1 MAIDQSAYEAA
12 KTKNV
17 TSKSAK
23 EVKEEADQSA
33 NVDLDLSE
41 DFEAG
46 RQFAIAKSKAFLSG
60 YHQTRLE
67 ISGFIKSEVSGNPAV
82 LKSASYDRLAL
93 PPERS
98 ESFIRSL
105 FYGEDDE

>member
-1 MAIDQSAYEAA
+1 MSLRD
-12 KTKNV
+12 KVNG
-17 TSKSAK
+17 KSAK
-23 EVKEEADQSA
+23 QVKEEADQSS

-60 YHQTRLE
+60 YHQTRIE
-67 ISGFIKSEVSGNPAV
+67 IAEFIKSEVSCNSAV
-82 LKSASYDRLAL
+82 LKSASYERLAL

-98 ESFIRSL
+98 QSLIRAL
-105 FYGEDDE
+105 FYGEDDA